1 MTEHERDIPAED
13 AQVLSSA
20 DAAALD
26 ALIDARLDPSRAVG
40 GDPERIRRAAGLLHL
55 LASGERPD
63 PSLADATMA
72 RVLRARRY
80 VAVAQ
85 GGTEALSP
93 DDEAAL
99 ESWIMHGY
107 DASRVAPS
115 LRERARRHERLA
127 NLATSAS
134 VDADGS
140 IVDRTLA
147 RIQRFEDETS
157 EARRLPAAR
166 RRGLGVRLADLAS
179 VAAVVLIG
187 AGLVLPV
194 LSAVR
199 EQARRAACLTNLGST
214 ASAMS
219 SYAHSNR
226 DSLPMA
232 TASLGGGHWWDVG
245 SPRSSNSANL
255 YTLARDGYVT
265 LATLACPGNPSA
277 PTRVPSPDA
286 RDWRRLEEISYSY
299 QIMFGPRPA
308 WNGPHRVVILAD
320 RSPVVLRAVRGERP
334 DPMANAPN
342 HQGAGQHLLVNDA
355 SVSWAGSPVLPN
367 GDNIWLPRHLEVRS
381 GRIRGTGL
389 SGRELPAGPDDTCLG
404 P

>member
-1 MTEHERDIPAED
+1 
-13 AQVLSSA
+13 
-20 DAAALD
+20 
-26 ALIDARLDPSRAVG
+26 
-40 GDPERIRRAAGLLHL
+40 
-55 LASGERPD
+55 
-63 PSLADATMA
+63 
-72 RVLRARRY
+72 
-80 VAVAQ
+80 
-85 GGTEALSP
+85 
-93 DDEAAL
+93 
-99 ESWIMHGY
+99 
-107 DASRVAPS
+107 
-115 LRERARRHERLA
+115 
-127 NLATSAS
+127 
-134 VDADGS
+134 
-140 IVDRTLA
+140 
-147 RIQRFEDETS
+147 
-157 EARRLPAAR
+157 LPAAR

-308 WNGPHRVVILAD
+308 WNGPHRVVIL
-320 RSPVVLRAVRGERP
+320 
-334 DPMANAPN
+334 
-342 HQGAGQHLLVNDA
+342 
-355 SVSWAGSPVLPN
+355 
-367 GDNIWLPRHLEVRS
+367 
-381 GRIRGTGL
+381 
-389 SGRELPAGPDDTCLG
+389 
-404 P
+404 